1 MKRIQSSQNLVMQT
15 AQERAGHY
23 DASFPTWTKSWN
35 GDPPVIFIESDK
47 YCIGCICA
55 KRRAGGDII
64 LEAGPENSHRELV
77 YGWLHQVR
85 LTPASVAEQEG
96 AELDGGVSI
105 DGNYPFYITT
115 K

>member
-1 MKRIQSSQNLVMQT
+1 MGT
-15 AQERAGHY
+15 
-23 DASFPTWTKSWN
+23 
-35 GDPPVIFIESDK
+35 PPVISIESDK

-64 LEAGPENSHRELV
+64 LEAGPENSHRDLV

-96 AELDGGVSI
+96 AELDGGGQHRWELPVLHYHKI
-105 DGNYPFYITT
+105 MVIYPYPFLVVITQLFS
-115 K
+115 